1 MKHNQ
6 SCSHREVP
14 GSNPGGGTLFFSI
27 NIIMNRKLYKQ
38 TIALAE
44 NGRDF
49 LKITLSNDYF
59 IEYSLFKFDLMLSK
73 KEV

>member
-1 MKHNQ
+1 
-6 SCSHREVP
+6 
-14 GSNPGGGTLFFSI
+14 
-27 NIIMNRKLYKQ
+27 MNRKLYKQ